1 MTDMTEPG
9 PAPARVRFHEGSIP
23 LPEGFEDRT
32 TNLFVPPNPQQA
44 PSLSIARDWMQDQE
58 PLSDYV
64 ERQLGRLKKHMA
76 GYKLLSRGEA
86 RLGQGETAL
95 PGWRVDAQYKSGAQP
110 VFQRQAVF
118 EVAPSRALIFTASS
132 ARPFDEH
139 ANTLWRTWLEAFAPA
154 ADGSQTGKGTNPAPD
169 AAPPSAPSRDE

>member
-1 MTDMTEPG
+1 MTDATQPG
-9 PAPARVRFHEGSIP
+9 QAPARVRFHEGSIT
-23 LPEGFEDRT
+23 LPDGFEDRT

-58 PLSDYV
+58 TLPDYF

-76 GYKLLSRGEA
+76 GCKLLSRGEA

-95 PGWRVDAQYKSGAQP
+95 PGWRVDAQYKSGTQP

-118 EVAPSRALIFTASS
+118 EVAPSRALILTASS

-139 ANTLWRTWLEAFAPA
+139 ANALWRNWLEAFAPA
-154 ADGSQTGKGTNPAPD
+154 MEAPRDEEGSNQAPD
-169 AAPPSAPSRDE
+169 TAPPSAPSRDE